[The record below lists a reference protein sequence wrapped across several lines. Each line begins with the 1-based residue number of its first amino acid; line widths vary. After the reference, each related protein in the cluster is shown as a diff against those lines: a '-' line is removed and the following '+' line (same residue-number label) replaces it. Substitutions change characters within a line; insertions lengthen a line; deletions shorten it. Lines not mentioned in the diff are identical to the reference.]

1 MARGFG
7 GGMKMLLTLLAI
19 GAASAWADPQ
29 LDSWFTTTSGK
40 YARIYTTTA
49 AESAGNAATTWSRGS
64 GTQTLPTYSGVNQV
78 SFSANYVYIRTTG
91 LASHVMGPWYL
102 DAAKSTN
109 FPNFPSNTAKIFRIP
124 RTPVIPTT
132 TRTNTGGG
140 ATGYFVNG
148 VALFD
153 MRDTYSYSNSNGTD
167 ASPVAGIGLGDGIW
181 NREAY
186 ANEAVTFDAAL
197 AHQAGNQYHYHA
209 QAIALRAQLGDHMDY
224 NATTNRYSESTGA
237 VTKHSPIL
245 AWAADGLPVYGP
257 YGYSSPMNA
266 GSGLRRMVSGFI
278 KRDGTSGST
287 NLNTAGRHT
296 LPAWA
301 QRVQNRFTALTAT
314 QYGPN
319 VSATYAIGHYLEDYD
334 YLGDL
339 GQTQGPPGTGT
350 FDLNEWNARYCVTP
364 EFPGGQWVYFT
375 TINADGSPAYPFN
388 MGRQYYGT
396 PSGGEVAS
404 ISETVSQY
412 FSGGANVPLAVT
424 TLARNSGTGVV
435 TGTWSSVDGGTYK
448 VEATTNLTSWSDLQ
462 TNVTSGGIAT
472 TFTDNAAAGVTAKFY
487 RISRTALAAY
497 DSNGYGLT
505 GGGGGGGTNS
515 VAPGGSAAAG
525 STVTVTITLPTTPPL
540 PPADRIP
547 TSITLGG
554 TIAGTSITRPDQAT
568 ATATFTIPAGTS
580 AGAKDLVIV
589 FNPAPTYTMTGALTV
604 TP

>member
-1 MARGFG
+1 
-7 GGMKMLLTLLAI
+7 MKALLLLVAL
-19 GAASAWADPQ
+19 GSATALADPR
-29 LDSWFTTTSGK
+29 LDSWYTATSGK
-40 YARIYTTTA
+40 YARIYTTVA
-49 AESAGNAATTWSRGS
+49 AETAGNSATTWSRGS
-64 GTQTLPTYSGVNQV
+64 GTQTSPTYSGVNQV
-78 SFSANYVYIRTTG
+78 SYSANYVYIRTTG
-91 LASHVMGPWYL
+91 LASHVMGPWFL
-102 DAAKSTN
+102 DAAKSQN
-109 FPNFPSNTAKIFRIP
+109 FPNFPSNTAKIFRFP
-124 RTPVIPTT
+124 RTPVIPTSK
-132 TRTNTGGG
+132 TNTGGG

-153 MRDTYSYSNSNGTD
+153 MRDTYSYSNANSTD

-186 ANEAVTFDAAL
+186 ANESVTFDAAL

-224 NATTNRYSESTGA
+224 NAATNRYSESTSA

-257 YGYSSPMNA
+257 YGYSDPNNA
-266 GSGLRRMVSGFI
+266 SSGLRRMVSGFI

-287 NLNTAGRHT
+287 NLNTAGRHS

-301 QRVQNRFTALTAT
+301 QRIQNKTTLTTT

-364 EFPGGQWVYFT
+364 EFPGGTWAYFT

-388 MGRQYYGT
+388 CGRQYYGT

-404 ISETVSQY
+404 IAETVTQY
-412 FSGGANVPLAVT
+412 FSGGPNMPLAFT
-424 TLARNSGTGVV
+424 ALSRNSGTGAIS
-435 TGTWSSVDGGTYK
+435 GTWSSVDGGTYK
-448 VEATTNLTSWSDLQ
+448 VESSTNLTTWTDLQ
-462 TNVTSGGIAT
+462 TGVASGGIAT
-472 TFTDNAAAGVTAKFY
+472 TFTDSTATGTARFY
-487 RISRTALAAY
+487 RTSRTALAAY
-497 DSNGYGLT
+497 DSNGYGGTT
-505 GGGGGGGTNS
+505 GGGGGGTTA
-515 VAPGGSAAAG
+515 VAPGGTAAAG
-525 STVTVTITLPTTPPL
+525 TTVTVTITLPTNPPL
-540 PPADRIP
+540 PPSDKVP
-547 TSITLGG
+547 TSITLAG
-554 TIAGTSITRPDQAT
+554 TINGTAITRPDSAT
-568 ATATFTIPAGTS
+568 ATATFTIPAGTA
-580 AGAKDLVIV
+580 AGAKDIV
-589 FNPAPTYTMTGALTV
+589 VTFNPAPTYTMTGALTV